1 MQKETHTSY
10 FHAHSVLART
20 ASRDLPTPWIRR
32 ADHGRSRTA
41 QRARLAR
48 AAASASLAPRPPTEP
63 ATAMAACRIEETSP
77 IGQPRRGAGPSRG
90 RSRTA
95 STSAPPRAPRLG
107 ESAAGPVYSASTAP
121 RVTSRPKN
129 SATAS
134 NAKPE
139 GASRPSFS
147 RVRRSPSDKFD
158 TCTTFCFDFC
168 NGQNAERP
176 WTPRRDPPP
185 CRGL

>member
-1 MQKETHTSY
+1 MHTRSS
-10 FHAHSVLART
+10 HAP
-20 ASRDLPTPWIRR
+20 SRGLPTPWIRR

-77 IGQPRRGAGPSRG
+77 IGLPRRGAGPSRG
-90 RSRTA
+90 RPGAA
-95 STSAPPRAPRLG
+95 STSAPARAPRLG
-107 ESAAGPVYSASTAP
+107 EGATGPVYSASTAP
-121 RVTSRPKN
+121 RVTSRRKN

-134 NAKPE
+134 NAEPE
-139 GASRPSFS
+139 GASRPPPFS
-147 RVRRSPSDKFD
+147 CVRRSPSNKFS
-158 TCTTFCFDFC
+158 TCTTCTLCLDFC